1 MNIILKTTLKNTFG
15 KPLRTLLVVF
25 SIFICT
31 FMALFTFDIMKT
43 STDLIENMLSESRGS
58 ADLSV
63 DMKLVDMNR
72 IPEDFPEYSGLII
85 RDFYESFS
93 SDIKGEYAY
102 VKMDQLTINAT
113 DPAEAAAM
121 GYLDT
126 ETLGDNEAVVTDS
139 FAKENGYKEGDKFTV
154 HDMAKNPHELT
165 IVKIVEEDAKSIL
178 KRGNCATINNT
189 TGDILSCNKPVSG
202 SIMIDIKD
210 ENLIDDAYDKL
221 VSIFGKESVGKYSL
235 NEEGKN
241 ILDQLFG
248 FLFLLFAITFLL
260 LIFITFSICDRIVGE
275 RMSFIGTLRS
285 LGLSSGTTAFVLLL
299 ENVTYA
305 LFGSIPG
312 TLLYLGIR
320 SPMYASMFNPE
331 TMGSIKFT
339 IPELSPALVIAVILS
354 AILIECLV
362 PLKSVLKAL
371 NTSIRDIIFDN
382 RDTAYKMHKPAII
395 VGIVMAILAVI
406 TVFFS
411 KNLLAAAICLIA
423 AVMALAFL
431 FPLILKAVSRVIG
444 KFAKKSG
451 HEKLRLASIE
461 AVSRKSTVG
470 SGVLCATSAAMCV
483 IIYIISTSMMGTYN
497 TESYD
502 CDVVVS
508 CAAKASKL
516 SFVEHLDN
524 VTDTE
529 FVYSHMDYLG
539 IEDENGFKTGVVYGM
554 PEGGFKFYHAIG
566 DLPDTIENGTICL
579 ENGWAKRRGYNI
591 GDTINITFDKEGV
604 FPIEKTFTVASFFKI
619 GPYEGLKN
627 PLVVS
632 LHDYKSIYHDNPGE
646 LLVRTSTPEETAKLI
661 ESYAGSSVSSA
672 KTKQE
677 IIDAYNKD
685 VSSSVM
691 VYNMII
697 IVALTMT
704 CIGIINN
711 QIIGFE
717 GRKKECSVMLSTSMS
732 NRTLSGILF
741 KEILITSLTS
751 ATTGCVLGTLLTIM
765 LKKATE
771 SSEILVLNI
780 DIKPNTILTLWI
792 LMTALFALTVLFPIR
807 NLRKMKLSEQIKYE

>member
-43 STDLIENMLSESRGS
+43 STDLIENMLSESKGA
-58 ADLSV
+58 ADMSV
-63 DMKLVDMNR
+63 DMNLVDTDR

-93 SDIKGEYAY
+93 NDIEGEYAY
-102 VKMDQLTINAT
+102 VTMDQLAISAT
-113 DPAEAAAM
+113 DPAGAMAM

-126 ETLGDNEAVVTDS
+126 DKLGDNEAIITDS
-139 FAKENGYKEGDKFTV
+139 FAKEKGYKEGDKFTV
-154 HDMAKNPHELT
+154 HDMAKNPHKLT
-165 IVKIVEEDAKSIL
+165 IVKIVEEDVKSIL
-178 KRGNCATINNT
+178 RRGNHATVNNA
-189 TGDILSCNKPVSG
+189 TGDILCCNKPISG
-202 SIMIDIKD
+202 SIMIDLKD
-210 ENLIDDAYDKL
+210 NDLIDDAYDML
-221 VSIFGKESVGKYSL
+221 VDDFGKENVYKYSL
-235 NEEGKN
+235 NEDSKDVLG
-241 ILDQLFG
+241 QLFS

-285 LGLSSGTTAFVLLL
+285 LGLSSGTTAVVLLL

-320 SPMYASMFNPE
+320 SPMYATVFNPE
-331 TMGSIKFT
+331 TLGNIKIT
-339 IPELSPALVIAVILS
+339 IPEVSPALVITVILS

-382 RDTAYKMHKPAII
+382 RDTAYKMHKSSI
-395 VGIVMAILAVI
+395 VVGTVMAILAVI
-406 TVFFS
+406 TAFFS
-411 KNLLAAAICLIA
+411 GNLLGAAICLIA
-423 AVMALAFL
+423 SVMALAFL
-431 FPLILKAVSRVIG
+431 FPLILKTVSKLIG
-444 KFAKKSG
+444 KLARKSG

-461 AVSRKSTVG
+461 AISRKSTVG

-483 IIYIISTSMMGTYN
+483 IIYIISMSMMGTYN

-502 CDVVVS
+502 CDVVVT

-516 SFVEHLDN
+516 SFVEHMDN
-524 VTDTE
+524 ITDTE
-529 FVYSHMDYLG
+529 FVYGHMDSLG
-539 IEDENGFKTGVVYGM
+539 IEGEDKLKIGMVFGMPENGFR
-554 PEGGFKFYHAIG
+554 FYHAIG
-566 DLPDTIENGTICL
+566 DLPNTLEEGTICL
-579 ENGWAKRRGYNI
+579 ESGWAKRRGYNI
-591 GDTINITFDKEGV
+591 GDQITLTFDKEGV
-604 FPIEKTFTVASFFKI
+604 FPIEKTFSVASFFKI
-619 GPYEGLKN
+619 SPYDGLKN
-627 PLVVS
+627 PFVVS
-632 LHDYKSIYHDNPGE
+632 LHDYKSIYHDNPKE

-661 ESYAGSSVSSA
+661 ESYAGSSVSAA

-691 VYNMII
+691 VYNIII
-697 IVALTMT
+697 IVALAMT

-717 GRKKECSVMLSTSMS
+717 GRKKECAVMLSTSMS

-751 ATTGCVLGTLLTIM
+751 ATAGCVLGTLLTLV

-771 SSEILVLNI
+771 SAEILVLNI
-780 DIKPNTILTLWI
+780 DINPKTIFTLWI
-792 LMTALFALTVLFPIR
+792 SMTALFALTVLFPIR